1 MFVFSCVQF
10 VRVTWAQTSKLI
22 QLTAKLK
29 SRVAED
35 V

>member
-1 MFVFSCVQF
+1 MFIFSCVQF
-10 VRVTWAQTSKLI
+10 VRFTWAQTSKLI
-22 QLTAKLK
+22 QFIAKLK